1 MGIQIN
7 GNTDTISAI
16 DGGLTVSGADLGSAS
31 ASSLN
36 ISGIVTASGFSGNV
50 NATGLSTFSS
60 GIIGNVTGNINSTG
74 VSTITTLSATTITGV
89 STIGVTTITAT
100 TLTVNGNAYPSAG
113 PLSNRNLV
121 VNGAM
126 QVWQR
131 GDTTTSVT
139 GNSYYSADRFRN
151 VTISAGT
158 WTLSKSTTVPI
169 GQGFA
174 ASLKYDCTT
183 ANASLS
189 AGSLLMLE
197 HRFEG
202 QDMQSLK
209 KGTAS
214 AESLT
219 LSFWV
224 RSNKT
229 GTYIAELRDEDN
241 NRTISQSY
249 TIDAS
254 DTWEKKILTFAG
266 DTTGALDNDN
276 ALSFYASFYLAA
288 GTDYSSGTL
297 STSCGTRTN
306 VNRAVGQVNLA
317 DSTSNEW
324 YITGVQLEVGTV
336 ATPFEYRSYGEELAL
351 CQRYFHRMN
360 TGRFVSGY
368 KRHDAQCAWFY
379 KSPVPMRVT
388 PTPTLNTGGTFSNFQ
403 TNYST
408 TQTVP
413 LVYDYSTITGN
424 GVFKVNS
431 TWSSTHTFIPAY
443 EGFDIS
449 FSAEL

>member
-1 MGIQIN
+1 MTVRIAKQPVNIREKLSELERPIGLKGSELMRAETAQEARDFVSAGRKNMVIN
-7 GNTDTISAI
+7 GDMRI
-16 DGGLTVSGADLGSAS
+16 
-31 ASSLN
+31 
-36 ISGIVTASGFSGNV
+36 
-50 NATGLSTFSS
+50 
-60 GIIGNVTGNINSTG
+60 
-74 VSTITTLSATTITGV
+74 
-89 STIGVTTITAT
+89 
-100 TLTVNGNAYPSAG
+100 
-113 PLSNRNLV
+113 
-121 VNGAM
+121 
-126 QVWQR
+126 WQR

-241 NRTISQSY
+241 GRTISQSY
-249 TIDAS
+249 AIDAS
-254 DTWEKKILTFAG
+254 DTWEKKTLTFAG

-297 STSCGTRTN
+297 ATSWETRTN
-306 VNRAVGQVNLA
+306 ANRAVGQVNLA
-317 DSTSNEW
+317 DNTANEW

-336 ATPFEYRSYGEELAL
+336 ATPFEHRSFGDELQR
-351 CQRYFHRMN
+351 CQRYFQIMDSFMAIGYGGGVGVSAALAFRTEMRANPSLSVTGTLYITDAVAADYVQSSVTGSIVANNRNERGCRMAAAN
-360 TGRFVSGY
+360 FTG
-368 KRHDAQCAWFY
+368 
-379 KSPVPMRVT
+379 
-388 PTPTLNTGGTFSNFQ
+388 L
-403 TNYST
+403 TNYRPYAARPGLGG
-408 TQTVP
+408 QIQ
-413 LVYDYSTITGN
+413 L
-424 GVFKVNS
+424 
-431 TWSSTHTFIPAY
+431 
-443 EGFDIS
+443 
-449 FSAEL
+449 SAEL

>member
-1 MGIQIN
+1 M
-7 GNTDTISAI
+7 
-16 DGGLTVSGADLGSAS
+16 TVIRPNS
-31 ASSLN
+31 
-36 ISGIVTASGFSGNV
+36 ISGINSITAQVSALNFYDSAGDALSIGASVTGNV
-50 NATGLSTFSS
+50 TGDVTGNL
-60 GIIGNVTGNINSTG
+60 IGNVTGNLTGDINAG
-74 VSTITTLSATTITGV
+74 IITATTITGV
-89 STIGVTTITAT
+89 STIGVTTVTAT
-100 TLTVNGNAYPSAG
+100 NLTVNGNAYPTAG

-197 HRFEG
+197 QRFEG

-241 NRTISQSY
+241 GRTISQSY
-249 TIDAS
+249 AIDAS
-254 DTWEKKILTFAG
+254 DTWEKKTLTFAG

-297 STSCGTRTN
+297 ATSWETRTN
-306 VNRAVGQVNLA
+306 ANRAVGQVNLA
-317 DSTSNEW
+317 DNTANEW
-324 YITGVQLEVGTV
+324 YITGVQLEVGEV
-336 ATPFEYRSYGEELAL
+336 ATPFEHRSYGDELAR
-351 CQRYFHRMN
+351 CQRYYQL
-360 TGRFVSGY
+360 VE
-368 KRHDAQCAWFY
+368 
-379 KSPVPMRVT
+379 
-388 PTPTLNTGGTFSNFQ
+388 GG
-403 TNYST
+403 
-408 TQTVP
+408 
-413 LVYDYSTITGN
+413 GG
-424 GVFKVNS
+424 GVAS
-431 TWSSTHTFIPAY
+431 SSTGIFLNLIYSEMRSAPSIGQSAPLTINDASNNFSQSSASINSSVAGTRGAFLQLPNFTGLTHYRPFILRNPDTQR
-443 EGFDIS
+443 FTLS
-449 FSAEL
+449 SEL

>member
-7 GNTDTISAI
+7 GNTDIISAT
-16 DGGLTVSGADLGSAS
+16 DGSLTIQG
-31 ASSLN
+31 
-36 ISGIVTASGFSGNV
+36 ASGNL
-50 NATGLSTFSS
+50 TGDLT
-60 GIIGNVTGNINSTG
+60 GNVTGNVTGNLTGTASTATAAATAYG
-74 VSTITTLSATTITGV
+74 LSGSPTLSGITSVSTTN
-89 STIGVTTITAT
+89 
-100 TLTVNGNAYPSAG
+100 LTVNGNAYPTAG

-197 HRFEG
+197 QRFEG

-241 NRTISQSY
+241 GRTISQSY
-249 TIDAS
+249 AIDAS
-254 DTWEKKILTFAG
+254 DTWEKKTLTFAG

-276 ALSFYASFYLAA
+276 ALSLYAGFYLAA

-297 STSCGTRTN
+297 ATSWETRTN
-306 VNRAVGQVNLA
+306 ANRAVGQVNLA
-317 DSTSNEW
+317 DNTANEW

-336 ATPFEYRSYGEELAL
+336 ATPFEHRSFGDELRL
-351 CQRYFHRMN
+351 CQRYYEKSSTWAFMSGITGLAYRVITPAHTVTMRAGPTIKVFHPVTGVQNNVYEHSFATTRVVSSVN
-360 TGRFVSGY
+360 TSEAGGDSKIQSTTYLDLSTTPSYSVSGT
-368 KRHDAQCAWFY
+368 
-379 KSPVPMRVT
+379 VT
-388 PTPTLNTGGTFSNFQ
+388 
-403 TNYST
+403 
-408 TQTVP
+408 
-413 LVYDYSTITGN
+413 
-424 GVFKVNS
+424 
-431 TWSSTHTFIPAY
+431 W
-443 EGFDIS
+443 E
-449 FSAEL
+449 AEL